1 MAETPEVRKGLE
13 GVIADESAISN
24 VIPEKRALYYRGYPV
39 HALAEQCRFE
49 EVAYLLLYGELPTQA
64 QLEAFAQEE
73 RRQRNLDASV
83 RHLLALIRSDAAP
96 MDVLRTAVSL
106 IGANDPDASST
117 DLEAIRR
124 KSIGLLAKLPT
135 IVAADRRRRQGLN
148 IIPPREDLTF
158 AENFFHMYFGEV
170 PSAEVIKAFDV
181 SLILYA
187 EHSFNAS
194 TFAARVIVS
203 TLSDYYSAITG
214 AIGALKGPLHGGAN
228 EAVMRMLQRFR
239 SAEEARRWAEDALA
253 RKEKIMGFGHRV
265 YRYGDSRVPIME
277 RYTRQLA
284 ERLGHR
290 ELMAIYDA
298 LQEVVVQQKGIYPNL
313 DYPTGPAYYMMGF
326 DIETYTPI
334 FVMSRVAGWSAHVI
348 EQLAHNRI
356 IRPLSRYVGPAERS
370 VLPLEARR

>member
-1 MAETPEVRKGLE
+1 
-13 GVIADESAISN
+13 
-24 VIPEKRALYYRGYPV
+24 
-39 HALAEQCRFE
+39 
-49 EVAYLLLYGELPTQA
+49 
-64 QLEAFAQEE
+64 
-73 RRQRNLDASV
+73 
-83 RHLLALIRSDAAP
+83 
-96 MDVLRTAVSL
+96 
-106 IGANDPDASST
+106 
-117 DLEAIRR
+117 
-124 KSIGLLAKLPT
+124 
-135 IVAADRRRRQGLN
+135 
-148 IIPPREDLTF
+148 
-158 AENFFHMYFGEV
+158 
-170 PSAEVIKAFDV
+170 
-181 SLILYA
+181 
-187 EHSFNAS
+187 
-194 TFAARVIVS
+194 
-203 TLSDYYSAITG
+203 
-214 AIGALKGPLHGGAN
+214 
-228 EAVMRMLQRFR
+228 
-239 SAEEARRWAEDALA
+239 
-253 RKEKIMGFGHRV
+253 MGFGHRV